1 MMHAPHDPNSKAI
14 LHDNCGR
21 CASHAESLLSLDDI
35 NLYRL
40 WDKMLTVEVGNGPDH
55 YDSVA
60 EANACRALYAT
71 YVLMERLGMTVTPK
85 MTAAV

>member
-1 MMHAPHDPNSKAI
+1 MMHAPHDPNSNAI
-14 LHDNCGR
+14 LHDNCER

-55 YDSVA
+55 YDSIA
-60 EANACRALYAT
+60 EANACRALYST
-71 YVLMERLGMTVTPK
+71 YVLMERLGMTVTPN
-85 MTAAV
+85 MAASV